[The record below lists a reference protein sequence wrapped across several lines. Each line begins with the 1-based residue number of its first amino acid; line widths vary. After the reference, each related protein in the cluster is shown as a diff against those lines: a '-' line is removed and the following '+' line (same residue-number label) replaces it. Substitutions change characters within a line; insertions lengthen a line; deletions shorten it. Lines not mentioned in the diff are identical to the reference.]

1 MIDIDLM
8 INRIITDAIYFNNL
22 RRDNMYNP
30 RIYSNVRLK
39 LLSEIDILTHA
50 GVKVDWDNN
59 GAFIES
65 FHFTCTNPPID
76 KVIIINQ

>member
-1 MIDIDLM
+1 MIDIDS
-8 INRIITDAIYFNNL
+8 IITNIIIDATYFNCI

-30 RIYSNVRLK
+30 RLYSGFRLK
-39 LLSEIDILTHA
+39 LISEIDLITYA
-50 GVKVDWDNN
+50 GVKVTWEMN